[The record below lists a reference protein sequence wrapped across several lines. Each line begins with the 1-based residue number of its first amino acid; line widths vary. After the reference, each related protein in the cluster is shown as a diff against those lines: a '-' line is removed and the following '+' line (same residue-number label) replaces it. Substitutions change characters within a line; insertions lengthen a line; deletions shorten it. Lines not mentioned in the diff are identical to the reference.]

1 MDASDAEPFELQ
13 PIEMALLEFWVELIR
28 QKIRNDEYGCAF
40 ICATAVLGY
49 NESGWA
55 TAASFPP
62 QISSI
67 LKIVRFF
74 ILQKALRLDPRSLE
88 IRQGFVGR
96 GGKRWMTG
104 DMIELNNYTYEAMDE
119 GYESAAPSSMPIH
132 ASSSPKSRS
141 RLGPLTQEPAQH
153 PPETFPEWVTY
164 FVDSFMIRGTNGPIQ
179 WLIDLRTYG
188 RTVFTNTPVEGQIE
202 WKSGDELL
210 YKQIHFTMGD
220 FRGFVHGLVGK
231 TRQILV
237 EQLMFCPPATAPVVP
252 WDHLYD
258 DASQSA
264 RGWNFIQ
271 DTRTQWP
278 VHGPEWLMERV
289 CRERPLRRQF
299 ITSEGQGFH
308 MGGIDRYFRVVRQ
321 FRELLS
327 VAIHVCAGQPSR
339 ATELLSIRHRNSER
353 ERRNVFIDDG
363 MVMFVS
369 RYHKGFHINNDTKVI
384 CRYLPRE
391 LGELV
396 VWYLWLVLPFVEAME
411 SYQRGFRGQPA
422 TTERRRADYI
432 WSPDPENQK
441 EWNSPRFREMLK
453 EQTRTGL
460 HGAAINI
467 QAYRDIAI
475 AISRRYLRGSSQFRS
490 NVGDDQ
496 EGGIPD
502 IDDEDELDEDGIRAR
517 IADLQA
523 GHLPSTAGMM
533 YGRLMTELSNSTTR
547 HRQLFRQS
555 SQDWHHFLAF
565 ESTCA
570 RQGKSIADGPPKVP
584 PWVHGSAEAQIQRR
598 YEMSRANVSEAFQHM
613 MGDPTMQLRGMQ
625 QPVLRSIQHGESPIV
640 AVMPTGG
647 GKSMLFMLP
656 VWVSRG
662 GMTVVVLP
670 LISLRW
676 DMQRRCQELGISC
689 AAWDRQWP
697 PDGASIVLVTPESV
711 PSDAFQRF
719 MDRQRTLK
727 RLDRIVIDECHMVLS
742 QEPEFRP
749 LMKEL
754 GQLRSAQTQMICLTA
769 TLPPSAEPEFC
780 RRMRWTDGDVIWHRG
795 RTHRPNVAYRV
806 HTVAP
811 PAPFDDQ
818 SQWVDMPEVIAFIQD
833 RIRRAQ
839 PGRVIVYGTA
849 VAHITRMA
857 ESLGCAAYHQKTID
871 REGVLQLFRDT
882 PGAVITATN
891 ALGMG
896 IDIPDIR
903 SVIHLGQPRT
913 MLDYA
918 QESGRAGRD
927 GQPSEAIIIQAEGR
941 RVGREQRP
949 HWMKNHG
956 EEEHSRV
963 VAYMESAVQ
972 GCRRVMLDTY
982 LDGEIHGYDRE
993 RCGDVDPESLCDGC
1007 EPAWQERECMMEQ
1020 DMDIDRST
1028 VEFPVETRS
1037 DVVGVAH
1044 ADRTPVQPTSPTMV
1058 WDGYGITDAGR
1069 MPIRSPSPT
1078 AFRDR
1083 DGDTGGQPMPNMPP
1097 ASKEV
1102 DRGDSVINAH
1112 RPSSSSSSVRSD
1124 MSVDSILPPNRQPIV
1139 RRRVAGSSGSMAA
1152 GRKRVYEH
1160 EPEHAPRD
1168 RPQSPDPDTRQEAP
1182 SLTAS
1187 GIGGVPIADRHRF
1200 RQQDIKRARLADRHE
1215 GAASQRFQDEEYL
1228 EQELE
1233 RWFHRCWTCT
1243 QAGRDDRHEMFRCW
1257 QWDAEYETLVQANKE
1272 WMKKI
1277 RRQIKYSALA
1287 AHYHCGMPQHICP
1300 RADGTI
1306 AHSPAVD
1313 ARCEGFRTALIPMIA
1328 MMVKGPYAQQDI
1340 AQRWFQRVAEH
1351 GVPHGRYDDRRLI
1364 EFLGQMACNTA
1375 RKRAQI
1381 TEEFIWL
1388 RRAYHGHEQK
1398 GSEEGVSGRDI
1409 GAT

>member
-1 MDASDAEPFELQ
+1 VWHHAQAPPRSPDPMETDDAEPFGLQ
-13 PIEMALLEFWVELIR
+13 PVEVALLEFCIELIR
-28 QKIRNDEYGCAF
+28 QKIRNDEYGCAL

-55 TAASFPP
+55 TPASFPP

-74 ILQKALRLDPRSLE
+74 ILHKALRLDPRSLE
-88 IRQGFVGR
+88 IRQGFVNR
-96 GGKRWMTG
+96 GGPRWMTG
-104 DMIELNNYTYEAMDE
+104 DMIELEDYAYEAEDE
-119 GYESAAPSSMPIH
+119 GYVSAGASSMPVSIGSSP
-132 ASSSPKSRS
+132 ASSSRF
-141 RLGPLTQEPAQH
+141 GQLTQEQARH
-153 PPETFPEWVTY
+153 PTRTFPEWVKY
-164 FVDSFMIRGTNGPIQ
+164 LVDMFMVRGTSGPIQ

-231 TRQILV
+231 TRRILV
-237 EQLMFCPPATAPVVP
+237 EQLMFCPPATAPVIP

-258 DASQSA
+258 DASQGAS
-264 RGWNFIQ
+264 GWNFIQ

-278 VHGPEWLMERV
+278 VDGPEWLIERV

-299 ITSEGQGFH
+299 ITSEGRGFH
-308 MGGIDRYFRVVRQ
+308 MGGIDQYFRVVRQ

-339 ATELLSIRHRNSER
+339 APELLSIRHRNSER

-396 VWYLWLVLPFVEAME
+396 VWYLWLVLPFVEAMQ

-422 TTERRRADYI
+422 STERRGDYI

-441 EWNSPRFREMLK
+441 EWSSPRFREILK

-460 HGAAINI
+460 HGTSINI

-475 AISRRYLRGSSQFRS
+475 AISRRYLRSSSQFRANS
-490 NVGDDQ
+490 EGD
-496 EGGIPD
+496 EEAGIPD

-517 IADLQA
+517 VADLQA

-533 YGRLMTELSNSTTR
+533 YGRLMTELSNSTIR
-547 HRQLFRQS
+547 HRQMFRQS
-555 SQDWHHFLAF
+555 SQDWHEFLKFGSILEPKSKPVAIGPQKVQPW
-565 ESTCA
+565 E
-570 RQGKSIADGPPKVP
+570 QGI
-584 PWVHGSAEAQIQRR
+584 AEAQIQRR
-598 YEMSRANVSEAFQHM
+598 YDISRVDMSEAFQHM
-613 MGDPTMQLRGMQ
+613 MGDTNTRLRGMQ
-625 QPVLRSIQHGESPIV
+625 PSVLRSIQHGESPIV

-647 GKSMLFMLP
+647 GKSLLFMLP
-656 VWVSRG
+656 AWVSRG
-662 GMTVVVLP
+662 GLTIVVLP
-670 LISLRW
+670 LVALRW
-676 DMQRRCQELGISC
+676 DMQRRCQELGIPC
-689 AAWDRQWP
+689 AAWDRQLP

-711 PSDAFQRF
+711 PSHEFRRF
-719 MDRQRTLK
+719 MERQRTLK

-742 QEPEFRP
+742 QDREFRP

-769 TLPPSAEPEFC
+769 TLPPSEEPEFC
-780 RRMRWTDGDVIWHRG
+780 RRMIWTEGDVTWHRG
-795 RTHRPNVAYRV
+795 RSHRPNVAYRV

-811 PAPFDDQ
+811 PAQFDDQ

-839 PGRVIVYGTA
+839 PGRVIVYGTT

-857 ESLGCAAYHQKTID
+857 ESLQCAAYHKKTID
-871 REGVLQLFRDT
+871 RDGVLQSFRDT
-882 PGAVITATN
+882 PGGVITATN

-927 GQPSEAIIIQAEGR
+927 GQSSEAIIIQAEGR
-941 RVGREQRP
+941 RVGREHRP
-949 HWMKNHG
+949 HWMKDHRAD
-956 EEEHSRV
+956 EHARV
-963 VAYMESAVQ
+963 VEYMESAVQ
-972 GCRRVMLDTY
+972 GCRRVVLDGY
-982 LDGEIHGYDRE
+982 LDGEIDGYYRQ
-993 RCGDVDPESLCDGC
+993 RCGDADAESLCDGC
-1007 EPAWQERECMMEQ
+1007 EPEWQDQECMAEG
-1020 DMDIDRST
+1020 DMDINGSS
-1028 VEFPVETRS
+1028 EASPVNGAGIAVRC
-1037 DVVGVAH
+1037 A
-1044 ADRTPVQPTSPTMV
+1044 APAMF
-1058 WDGYGITDAGR
+1058 WDGHGITNGGSMAVVHPSRAVLRDHDVSANGQSMR
-1069 MPIRSPSPT
+1069 VRSPSPKG
-1078 AFRDR
+1078 F
-1083 DGDTGGQPMPNMPP
+1083 DGDHDDMNT
-1097 ASKEV
+1097 
-1102 DRGDSVINAH
+1102 H
-1112 RPSSSSSSVRSD
+1112 RPSHS
-1124 MSVDSILPPNRQPIV
+1124 
-1139 RRRVAGSSGSMAA
+1139 RVHREVSSGSELRQNSPSVMRGCVERSTGPIAA
-1152 GRKRVYEH
+1152 GSKRAYEPEPEH
-1160 EPEHAPRD
+1160 EPRHRPKLPDSSTSQAAP
-1168 RPQSPDPDTRQEAP
+1168 AP
-1182 SLTAS
+1182 TGTKA
-1187 GIGGVPIADRHRF
+1187 GRVPIAERHRI
-1200 RQQDIKRARLADRHE
+1200 RQQDIKRARLDDRHD
-1215 GAASQRFQDEEYL
+1215 GTASQRFQDEEFL
-1228 EQELE
+1228 VQELE

-1257 QWDAEYETLVQANKE
+1257 GWEQEYEALVQTNKR
-1272 WMKKI
+1272 WMHKI
-1277 RRQIKYSALA
+1277 RREIRYSAFTT
-1287 AHYHCGMPQHICP
+1287 HYHCGMPQHICP
-1300 RADGTI
+1300 RADGRI
-1306 AHSPAVD
+1306 EHSAAVQE
-1313 ARCEGFRTALIPMIA
+1313 RCQGFRTALIPTIA
-1328 MMVKGPYAQQDI
+1328 MMVKGPYANPAI
-1340 AQRWFQRVAEH
+1340 SQRWFQRVAAQ
-1351 GVPHGRYDDRRLI
+1351 GVPDGRYDDTGLI
-1364 EFLGQMACNTA
+1364 GFLGQMAGGTA

-1388 RRAYHGHEQK
+1388 RRAYGGYER
-1398 GSEEGVSGRDI
+1398 SG
-1409 GAT
+1409 